1 MFSRA
6 LHRIIIIAL
15 VDPPFFEGVA
25 KATAPRLLQRRQALF
40 NDDSWMMDGVVF
52 VLVSAVCVRV
62 CAYV

>member
-1 MFSRA
+1 MFCRA
-6 LHRIIIIAL
+6 FHRL
-15 VDPPFFEGVA
+15 FTLPPTFLSLLFFGTVP
-25 KATAPRLLQRRQALF
+25 KGTAPRRQALF